1 MNTITLHQF
10 KNYKGLDL
18 IDTTSD
24 MRMLDTIRAATADIE
39 HYKQR
44 HYDPRIQTRRLEIP
58 RTAGSLFG
66 VFDSSLAVGSPK
78 EPTLRLADDLL
89 EVIELKNGDGSVIP
103 TGSYE
108 LLPAGSSPSFG
119 VRLIG
124 ESWCGGEDDR
134 IELTGVWGTHEAYES
149 AWMDSLDTI
158 QDIGG
163 ISASATVMT
172 VGDADGAAGDL
183 QSPRFQVGQL
193 IRMDSEYCLALG
205 VDTSHNQV
213 SLARH
218 QNGSTAATHAAG
230 TSIQIWRPQANVV
243 TACLRLAGWRWS
255 QKDVDNYDKTYNV
268 GSGVVTYPSAL
279 PADVV
284 QLLGARTGRI

>member
-10 KNYKGLDL
+10 KTYKGLDL
-18 IDTTSD
+18 IDTTND
-24 MRMLDTIRAATADIE
+24 ARMLDTIRAATADIE

-58 RTAGSLFG
+58 SSGGSLFG
-66 VFDSSLAVGSPK
+66 VFDSSLAVGAAK
-78 EPTLRLADDLL
+78 IPTLRLADDLL

-103 TGSYE
+103 SGAFE

-149 AWMDSLDTI
+149 AWTDSLDSI
-158 QDIGG
+158 QDSSG

-172 VGDADGAAGDL
+172 VSDADGVAGDL
-183 QSPRFQVGQL
+183 SPVRFQAGQL
-193 IRMDSEYCLALG
+193 LRMESEYCLVLG
-205 VDTSHNQV
+205 VDTSTNRV

-255 QKDVDNYDKTYNV
+255 QKDTDIYDKTYNI